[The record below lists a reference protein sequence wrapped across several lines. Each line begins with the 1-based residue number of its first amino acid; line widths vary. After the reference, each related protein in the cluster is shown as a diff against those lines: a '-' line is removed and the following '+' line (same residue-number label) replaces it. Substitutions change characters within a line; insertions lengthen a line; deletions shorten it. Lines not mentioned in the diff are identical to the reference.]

1 MRSST
6 AKSDDAVA
14 AAVAFVAS
22 DCALR
27 GGYGGMLMFGML
39 GRMAGLAML
48 NPATIVLGVFMGR
61 QAMKSEKDRALNQR
75 RSQARQA
82 KMQETATRASDQIN
96 SIDRDPSVPTLDE
109 VRDKIERRYA
119 DALGAQELTQNAV
132 NTQMSEITSS
142 GTDMKA
148 NARLAEIR
156 ASMHADDKPE
166 AITAEPEEKPAG
178 KPEEKPAATSE
189 DGSEKE

>member
-1 MRSST
+1 MSSI
-6 AKSDDAVA
+6 DE
-14 AAVAFVAS
+14 
-22 DCALR
+22 LR
-27 GGYGGMLMFGML
+27 G
-39 GRMAGLAML
+39 
-48 NPATIVLGVFMGR
+48 
-61 QAMKSEKDRALNQR
+61 
-75 RSQARQA
+75 QARQA
-82 KMQETATRASDQIN
+82 KMQETATRASDQLGM
-96 SIDRDPSVPTLDE
+96 IDRDPSVPTLDE

-166 AITAEPEEKPAG
+166 AITAEPEG